1 VSTSSRSPQ
10 AEAFSYLAP
19 FVPSF
24 SFNSVASYF
33 SNELNSH
40 DEGLHCDFTCL
51 LRNSLVYPATP
62 ARPPARPPASTIRMT
77 ICDGVNSEYQFVHDA
92 IPFHLLGMNA
102 GLVYQ
107 YIDFCAYRLM
117 LVTLQY

>member
-1 VSTSSRSPQ
+1 MMKACIVISQ
-10 AEAFSYLAP
+10 HAFSAIVL
-19 FVPSF
+19 STRR
-24 SFNSVASYF
+24 
-33 SNELNSH
+33 L
-40 DEGLHCDFTCL
+40 
-51 LRNSLVYPATP
+51 
-62 ARPPARPPASTIRMT
+62 PPASTIRMT
-77 ICDGVNSEYQFVHDA
+77 ICDICDGVNSEYQFVHDA